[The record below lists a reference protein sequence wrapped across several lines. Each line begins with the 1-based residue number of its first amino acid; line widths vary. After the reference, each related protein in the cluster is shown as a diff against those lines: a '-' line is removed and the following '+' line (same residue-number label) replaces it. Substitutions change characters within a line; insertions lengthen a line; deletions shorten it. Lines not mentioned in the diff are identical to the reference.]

1 MKIVRLDQE
10 NWFCSHPDFK
20 VTDVPIVIFNALL
33 VVSPKEE
40 EYIIRTVRRL
50 WQELNPPHDFVGHIR
65 ADLVPR
71 FVYREPKKTLWKGW
85 PAYDLGNASIKGIY
99 EFNVRSPECVAVGGL
114 LQQLMK
120 TMKILQPGCYD
131 ALAKHIQRTFGDKK
145 IYMIPGNSILKNTFG
160 AAMIKA
166 LKKGGVDIKALSLKE
181 AVSIID
187 SGVNSSVLWTWA
199 DWGKFLPQELLEYPE
214 WFCRV
219 LDANK
224 ERLKMFNTVPVESLS
239 DKGLLMPKGK
249 EWWDQ
254 LVGKNF
260 LLSSKKDLLRAIEEK
275 DQLVSKPREGSEG
288 FFIRFGCK
296 ESQNEW
302 KKLMEQQLKEGG
314 YALFEKRWLP
324 KIKINDTAEPITMD
338 LNPSFWLDGKGKMY
352 YLYTIVRADSW
363 EAYFQRGKINVAQGG
378 GVAGN
383 LIVDKTIK

>member
-20 VTDVPIVIFNALL
+20 VANVPIGIFNALL
-33 VVSPKEE
+33 VISPKEE
-40 EYIIRTVRRL
+40 KYIIRTVKKL
-50 WQELNPPHDFVGHIR
+50 WQELNAPRDFVGHIR

-71 FVYREPKKTLWKGW
+71 FTYREPKRTFWKGW
-85 PAYDLGNASIKGIY
+85 PAYNLGKVSIKGIY

-120 TMKILQPGCYD
+120 TMKVLQPGCYD
-131 ALAKHIQRTFGDKK
+131 ALARHIQKTFGDKK
-145 IYMIPGNSILKNTFG
+145 IYIVPGNSILKNGFG
-160 AAMIKA
+160 ATMISA
-166 LKKGGVDIKALSLKE
+166 LKREGVDIQTLSPKE

-187 SGVNSSVLWTWA
+187 SGINSSVIWTWA
-199 DWGKFLPQELLEYPE
+199 DWGKFLPRELLEYPE
-214 WFCRV
+214 WFCKF
-219 LDANK
+219 LDKNK
-224 ERLKMFNTVPVESLS
+224 KELRMFNTVPVESLS

-249 EWWDQ
+249 EGWDQ
-254 LVGKNF
+254 LVGENF
-260 LLSSKKDLLRAIEEK
+260 LLNSEENLLRAVKEK
-275 DQLVSKPREGSEG
+275 DKLVSKPREGSEG

-296 ESQNEW
+296 ESPAEW
-302 KKLMEQQLKEGG
+302 KKLLEQQLKDGG

-324 KIKINDTAEPITMD
+324 KIEINNTAEPITMD
-338 LNPSFWLDGKGKMY
+338 LNPSFWLDGKGNMD

-363 EAYFQRGKINVAQGG
+363 KTYFQRGKINVAQGG